1 MATTTELMGNNV
13 SLVSDGSF
21 QLDGGLLFGS
31 TPRVDWETEL
41 SPDRKNRVRMGLNS
55 LLIQSPSGVVLVNTG
70 IGSVNQ
76 DETREQYGHSTSKL
90 LSALRKHKVNA
101 RAVKY
106 VILTHLHFD
115 HSGGAVRRDINGGVV
130 PTFPNARYIIQRRAW
145 EELNSLSL
153 RQRQAYGPGIENL
166 QILADMDRI
175 DFIDG
180 DQEFLPGI
188 NIEVTDGYSD
198 GHCIVSVNTGSEIYA
213 YLGDLVPTPAHIC
226 TPIVTGHD
234 KQPERTIE
242 AKTEVL
248 KRAMQEHWL
257 LVFAHG
263 YKARAGYLTPAGLKP
278 LDF

>member
-1 MATTTELMGNNV
+1 MATATESMGNRV
-13 SLVSDGSF
+13 SLISDGSF

-31 TPRVDWETEL
+31 TPKVDWESEL
-41 SPDRKNRVRMGLNS
+41 SPDRKNRVRVGLNS

-70 IGSVNQ
+70 IGSMSQ
-76 DETREQYGHSTSKL
+76 HETREQYGHSTSKL
-90 LSALRKHKVNA
+90 LREIRKHKVNP
-101 RAVKY
+101 RDVKY

-115 HSGGAVRRDINGGVV
+115 HSGGAVRLNTNGQPA

-145 EELNSLSL
+145 EELNNLSI

-166 QILADMDRI
+166 QVLADMDRI

-180 DQEFLPGI
+180 DLEFLPGI
-188 NIEVTDGYSD
+188 HIEVTDGYSD
-198 GHCIVSVNTGSEIYA
+198 GHSIVHVNTGSERYA

-226 TPIVTGHD
+226 TPVVTGHD

-242 AKTEVL
+242 VKTEVL

-278 LDF
+278 IDF